1 MIEEGAPFLRGGF
14 RQWRCHHQGALE
26 LALIPGLGGTQRHQ
40 QVRYLPVLIPLVS
53 SHLPFP
59 RPVGGTERRRRACC
73 TVTAGRS
80 PRCPWSIR
88 HGPWPSPTPRR
99 SGNRW
104 ARCCAPPE
112 RHDRID
118 EARGQ
123 LRSPNVAASRTVPR
137 PTTWRSSPLALRL
150 AVSTVTWLAGASEP
164 CSGAGYFCWPET
176 AGDEEPDRR
185 RSSAARFVAHRVK
198 PASCE
203 DLTRLLVGSEGTL
216 RDELGVGRRRRRSWR

>member
-1 MIEEGAPFLRGGF
+1 MPPPGRPGARSHSWARGNPTAPAGEIF
-14 RQWRCHHQGALE
+14 ACLDSPGILAFAVPTACWRD
-26 LALIPGLGGTQRHQ
+26 
-40 QVRYLPVLIPLVS
+40 
-53 SHLPFP
+53 
-59 RPVGGTERRRRACC
+59 RAKAPSMLHCDRW
-73 TVTAGRS
+73 RS

-150 AVSTVTWLAGASEP
+150 AVSTATWSAGASRP

-198 PASCE
+198 PTSCE